1 MRTNLLIRVLFGL
14 LLSPGLLT
22 AQSPPPTPPP
32 QPPAE
37 PDDEGLTVRG
47 SSVGYI
53 DTAAVGNQVRFRSD
67 FGYRFPFPNRAEFF
81 YAKSRPNG
89 PGLPQP
95 ERSIDFQD
103 LTVYGE
109 KTLFPGVSAFVETG
123 ARFLNPEINA
133 NTAGWSDSAVGMKY
147 AFYSSDNLLG
157 TFQFR
162 TYVPTGDAGRGLG
175 TRHVSLE
182 PGLLG
187 FGKLT
192 DRLGLAGE
200 LRYWIPVGGTDF
212 AGSVL
217 RYGLGTRYDL
227 WERAPVRFA
236 PTVEFIGWTVLAGQ
250 QSRLAPV
257 GTSVPQSAAGVTV
270 VNVKVGARVDVG
282 DRLGFYAGY
291 GRAMTGEEWYAD
303 IFRIEMRWL
312 Y

>member
-1 MRTNLLIRVLFGL
+1 MLVRVLFGL
-14 LLSPGLLT
+14 LLFPEVLP
-22 AQSPPPTPPP
+22 AQSS
-32 QPPAE
+32 PPAPPLAPPSE

-81 YAKSRPNG
+81 YAKSRPSG

-95 ERSIDFQD
+95 ERSIDYQD
-103 LTVYGE
+103 LMVYGE
-109 KTLFPGVSAFVETG
+109 TTLFPRVSTFVETG
-123 ARFLNPEINA
+123 ARFLNPDVNA
-133 NTAGWSDSAVGMKY
+133 NTSGWSDSAVGLKY
-147 AFYSSDNLLG
+147 AFYSGDDTLG

-187 FGKLT
+187 FSRLT

-200 LRYWIPVGGTDF
+200 LRYWIPIGGTDF

-217 RYGLGTRYDL
+217 RYGIGTRYDL
-227 WERAPVRFA
+227 WDWGAVRFT
-236 PTVEFIGWTVLAGQ
+236 PTVEFVGWTVLAGR
-250 QSRLAPV
+250 QSRLAPD
-257 GTSVPQSAAGVTV
+257 GTAVPQSAAGVTV
-270 VNVKVGARVDVG
+270 VNVKVGARIDVS

-291 GRAMTGEEWYAD
+291 GRALTGEQWYAD